1 LVSAGDFSV
10 VGLCLVERPASAVA
24 SGVCGLKIRE
34 AVVASV
40 HEWHDV
46 ICCPLL
52 SSDVAVSA
60 DGAGEL
66 CAGEDYL
73 AVALVFGV

>member
-1 LVSAGDFSV
+1 MRWLEVRD
-10 VGLCLVERPASAVA
+10 
-24 SGVCGLKIRE
+24 
-34 AVVASV
+34 AVVSSC
-40 HEWHDV
+40 HEGDDV

-73 AVALVFGV
+73 AVALVLRV

>member
-1 LVSAGDFSV
+1 MRWL
-10 VGLCLVERPASAVA
+10 E
-24 SGVCGLKIRE
+24 IRE
-34 AVVASV
+34 TVVATA
-40 HEWHDV
+40 HERDDV
-46 ICCPLL
+46 IRSPLL

-73 AVALVFGV
+73 AVALVIRM